1 MRVLLQRVSQASV
14 DINQVT
20 VGQINQGLLLLV
32 GIAPTDTQVE
42 ADYLAHKI
50 LNCRIFSDE
59 DGKMN
64 LNIQDVAGQILSV
77 SQFTLYADL
86 AKGNRPGFSNAG
98 QPSMAEPLWRY
109 FNEQLAVQVPVET
122 GKFGADM
129 QVSLVN
135 DGPVTLM
142 YERDHQ

>member
-1 MRVLLQRVSQASV
+1 MRVLLQRVSQARV

-20 VGQINQGLLLLV
+20 VGQIKRGLLLLV
-32 GIAPTDTQVE
+32 GIAPTDTQAE

-59 DGKMN
+59 NGKMN

-77 SQFTLYADL
+77 SQFDL

-98 QPSMAEPLWRY
+98 QPSMAEPLWQY

-135 DGPVTLM
+135 DGPVTLL
-142 YERDHQ
+142 YERNHQ